1 MRLVG
6 FSGCARSG
14 KDTAARALLSRG
26 WARLAFAD
34 ALKDDLRRMT
44 CRALF
49 EAGDTVTDEFLDAWD
64 AENKE
69 LVRPLMVEYGR
80 LMRLRD
86 PGHWIRR
93 AEAAMPTGD
102 VAVTDVRYTD
112 EVGWIR
118 RRGGIVVGIVRP
130 GVAAAN
136 DEEAGSLRAVHPD
149 LVIVNCSTVEELH
162 RRVLAAVYGRTEE
175 KHE

>member
-26 WARLAFAD
+26 WTRLAFAD

-49 EAGDTVTDEFLDAWD
+49 EAGTTATDEFLDAWD

-69 LVRPLMVEYGR
+69 LVRPLMVEHGR

-93 AEAAMPTGD
+93 AEAAMPAGD
-102 VAVTDVRYTD
+102 VAVTDVRYAD
-112 EVGWIR
+112 EVSWIHR
-118 RRGGIVVGIVRP
+118 CGGIVVEIIRP
-130 GVAAAN
+130 GVTAAN
-136 DEEAGSLRAVHPD
+136 AEEAESLKALSPD
-149 LVIVNCSTVEELH
+149 TTVINSRTVEELH
-162 RRVLAAVYGRTEE
+162 RQVLAAVYGRTWET
-175 KHE
+175 